1 MATKQEAVLNQLT
14 ERGLKDYKELLKTL
28 IRIYNEEETKWV
40 YGDNTMVLGFGSL
53 NLMDKA
59 DCFSAIKFM
68 AFLLGIN
75 IEEENHI
82 TFITDGSKIET
93 KRLEIIEVN

>member
-1 MATKQEAVLNQLT
+1 MATKQEAVLNQLS

-59 DCFSAIKFM
+59 DCFSAIKFLS
-68 AFLLGIN
+68 FLIGVN
-75 IEEENHI
+75 IGEETKTTI
-82 TFITDGSKIET
+82 MMDGTKIET